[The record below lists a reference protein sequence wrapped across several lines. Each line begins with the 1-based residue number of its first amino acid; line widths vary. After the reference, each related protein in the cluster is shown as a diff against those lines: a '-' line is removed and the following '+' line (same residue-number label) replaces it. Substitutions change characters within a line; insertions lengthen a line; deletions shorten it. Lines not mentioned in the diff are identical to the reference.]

1 MLNIN
6 HIKEQYNCFDPII
19 QFWGLHNKKI
29 VVEKKKVFKIRV
41 IWFQNLN
48 LPFISWGGPN
58 IYVSISLSM
67 DYR

>member
-19 QFWGLHNKKI
+19 QFWGLHNKKM
-29 VVEKKKVFKIRV
+29 VVGKKRFLKSRV

-48 LPFISWGGPN
+48 LPFISCGGLN